1 MPGSII
7 RGNYMHDTAYEIS
20 GIYNDE
26 ASGGFLDIS
35 ENVVA
40 NSHGNYYFYHNVGG
54 LYPDR
59 QAATRAVMHDN
70 FWNCGAEEPLYQEI
84 VGRAGLLPRKDSYGP
99 SADQTVA
106 AVEDRISAI
115 GTVTLNSED
124 AITAARAAYDAL
136 TDAQKALVENLSVL
150 EAAEKKYEELVKQA
164 KQEGLDEAAASGVE
178 ALINAIG
185 TVTLGDKA
193 NIEAARAAYEALTD
207 AQKAKVDNY
216 AKLVAAEAE
225 LKDLIE
231 DASITGSL
239 IISGAANPFKD
250 IKNHWAKDAIGYVYG
265 QGLMSGVS
273 DNKFDPD
280 GTLTRAMV
288 VTILYRL
295 SGEPATFGA
304 MPFSDVTGGSWYAKA
319 VQWAS
324 KNNIVNGMGDGTFAP
339 MQNITREQFAS
350 ILYRYAQYRGERTD
364 AKANL
369 NGYTDAGQIG
379 SWATEAMAWAAA
391 EGLING
397 RTATTIAPKGTATR
411 AEAAT
416 ILMRFCKL
424 F

>member
-164 KQEGLDEAAASGVE
+164 K
-178 ALINAIG
+178 
-185 TVTLGDKA
+185 
-193 NIEAARAAYEALTD
+193 
-207 AQKAKVDNY
+207 
-216 AKLVAAEAE
+216 
-225 LKDLIE
+225 
-231 DASITGSL
+231 
-239 IISGAANPFKD
+239 
-250 IKNHWAKDAIGYVYG
+250 
-265 QGLMSGVS
+265 
-273 DNKFDPD
+273 
-280 GTLTRAMV
+280 
-288 VTILYRL
+288 
-295 SGEPATFGA
+295 
-304 MPFSDVTGGSWYAKA
+304 
-319 VQWAS
+319 
-324 KNNIVNGMGDGTFAP
+324 
-339 MQNITREQFAS
+339 
-350 ILYRYAQYRGERTD
+350 
-364 AKANL
+364 
-369 NGYTDAGQIG
+369 
-379 SWATEAMAWAAA
+379 
-391 EGLING
+391 
-397 RTATTIAPKGTATR
+397 
-411 AEAAT
+411 
-416 ILMRFCKL
+416 
-424 F
+424 